1 LEQQRAKAKGF
12 KSKTSRVCHAECKR
26 EISPT
31 VLYRKE
37 QLDNRIRYSQ
47 RDSSPAL
54 VSRAQDSLSVAPA
67 PTGKRFEV
75 TISAPTIE
83 SYRFFFFAAWAP
95 FFPSAV
101 LVRLGR
107 WATVRFFFA
116 ALAAF
121 LILRRAALFCLLDVI
136 DILHRNIAAQTG
148 ISRSVFKGR
157 LL

>member
-1 LEQQRAKAKGF
+1 M
-12 KSKTSRVCHAECKR
+12 
-26 EISPT
+26 
-31 VLYRKE
+31 
-37 QLDNRIRYSQ
+37 
-47 RDSSPAL
+47 
-54 VSRAQDSLSVAPA
+54 
-67 PTGKRFEV
+67 
-75 TISAPTIE
+75 ISAPTIE

-95 FFPSAV
+95 FLPSAV

-116 ALAAF
+116 ALTAF

-148 ISRSVFKGR
+148 ISRPFFERR